1 MTNKTRKH
9 LWPVSLVMSIGII
22 GALAAF
28 LVLASNPGDTQA
40 HGAGD
45 HSNQGWPACADMT
58 GAQRAIHNG
67 IHENIGSHG
76 TMDPCPTGTNGG
88 NGGQMDMTGDAFS
101 TGSTSPS
108 ASIEVKVTIARLSMA
123 AEAGSSVEVYL
134 EDDFQVPDSIDRDTV
149 YFTVTNDRTPNTNDG
164 GRVYATDPIDIG
176 DADHFGGDD
185 DWSIRVYIPDMNT
198 SDDADEYNGPIVGQ
212 RVTLVFTKS
221 AGIKNPSE
229 ASDAGDHSA
238 AYRVLDANGDANGDD
253 TSDVNSASSDR
264 GRVNLPG
271 STTVAKIALNDD
283 DNVRGYDLT
292 VTGSGF
298 NNGVTA
304 EVYVLSGN
312 DAVWDTL
319 NCAQMNYAVGQMGDD
334 MDTEGNG
341 FCRMYADMTATEKA
355 TVDALDFS
363 DNPAEAAVCQGIID
377 EGANPGSGAVGSDD
391 TIAILFEVTVPTFM
405 RGDQNY
411 ICMIDGEGR
420 MSGSDVEKF
429 ELEPSIRV
437 VPSTVSAGDTVNVFA
452 QDFPTTNDV
461 FRYVKLANKNV
472 QDYDSGVMP
481 AGGAIGNDGS
491 DTATFI
497 VPGGLKGT
505 IRVDAAWGNN
515 EKDTKKDAKIVIS
528 PSALLLSKDE
538 VSANENVTIRGTGFG
553 DGKGYLVSA
562 QISGANL
569 VLVSEDEVD
578 DVEVSSAGQF
588 VTTVAIWSTVASNPA
603 LTPGTHTIEVEDN
616 DGFVG
621 TAEIV
626 IKEPTLT
633 VTPAVAGP
641 RDYVTISGTNWPV
654 ENDDGGRID
663 EVEITIGTGDNADDE
678 DADPDASGRWS
689 VTYRVSSDVSIPST
703 QQVKATYG
711 DGSEIVKIGTFSVPQ
726 ANLTVTPE
734 IASPG
739 DTINLSATGF
749 SLFESN
755 ISVKIGSVTVN
766 VPDGTVSD
774 RDGAIGGL
782 EVIVPSLDAALYTVQ
797 LTVGETVT
805 IGELTVVEETAA
817 GVPSPLPGAM
827 EELGD
832 NLVRVFYFSGVD
844 KIWSFFDPRPDF
856 ADLNS
861 LTDMVEGQPYWIL
874 VSEGV
879 DDVVLNNMSRT
890 LTCVGGDCWN
900 QIVW

>member
-1 MTNKTRKH
+1 MSKKTRKH
-9 LWPVSLVMSIGII
+9 IWPVSLAMSIAIV

-28 LVLASNPGDTQA
+28 IVLATNPGSSSA
-40 HGAGD
+40 HGGTPHDCSGMGD
-45 HSNQGWPACADMT
+45 AAQGVHDAFAASD
-58 GAQRAIHNG
+58 
-67 IHENIGSHG
+67 
-76 TMDPCPTGTNGG
+76 DPKCSDTDTDTDTG
-88 NGGQMDMTGDAFS
+88 NGQMGSTDDAFS
-101 TGSTSPS
+101 TGSTSAS
-108 ASIEVKVTIARLSMA
+108 ASIEVKVTIDSLAMA

-149 YFTVTNDRTPNTNDG
+149 YFRVTSPRTANTNDG

-212 RVTLVFTKS
+212 TVTLVFTKS

-238 AYRVLDANGDANGDD
+238 AYRVLDANGDANGDG
-253 TSDVNSASSDR
+253 TSDVNSDSSDR

-304 EVYVLSGN
+304 DVYVLSGN
-312 DAVWDTL
+312 DVVWNTL
-319 NCAQMNYAVGQMGDD
+319 DCAQMNLAAGSS
-334 MDTEGNG
+334 DTMGNG
-341 FCRMYADMTATEKA
+341 FCRMYADLTAAEKDA
-355 TVDALDFS
+355 VDDLDFS
-363 DNPAEAAVCQGIID
+363 DNPAEAAVCAGIIA
-377 EGANPGSGAVGSDD
+377 EGANPGSGTVGSDD
-391 TIAILFEVTVPTFM
+391 KIATTFEVTVPTFM

-420 MSGSDVEKF
+420 SSNSDVEKF
-429 ELEPSIRV
+429 KLEPSIRV

-452 QDFPTTNDV
+452 QDFPTTGAAFD
-461 FRYVKLANKNV
+461 FVKLANKNV
-472 QDYDSGVMP
+472 EDHNGGVVRERSS
-481 AGGAIGNDGS
+481 IGVDGS
-491 DTATFI
+491 ATATFV

-505 IRVDAAWGNN
+505 IRLDAEWG
-515 EKDTKKDAKIVIS
+515 DTKKDAKIVIS

-562 QISGANL
+562 QISGTNL

-588 VTTVAIWSTVASNPA
+588 ATTVAIWSIGATNPA

-616 DGFVG
+616 EGFVG

-633 VTPAVAGP
+633 VTPDVAGP

-689 VTYRVSSDVSIPST
+689 VTYRVSSDVAIPST

-734 IASPG
+734 LASPG

-817 GVPSPLPGAM
+817 GVPAPLPGAM

-832 NLVRVFYFSGVD
+832 NLARVFYFNGVD

-856 ADLNS
+856 ADLNT

-874 VSEGV
+874 VSEGAE
-879 DDVVLNNMSRT
+879 DVVLNNKSRT

-900 QIVW
+900 QLVW

>member
-1 MTNKTRKH
+1 MSKKTRKH
-9 LWPVSLVMSIGII
+9 IWAVSLVMSIGIV

-28 LVLASNPGDTQA
+28 IVLATNPGSSSA
-40 HGAGD
+40 HGGTPHDCSDLSSAA
-45 HSNQGWPACADMT
+45 QGLHDAFADP
-58 GAQRAIHNG
+58 N
-67 IHENIGSHG
+67 
-76 TMDPCPTGTNGG
+76 DPKCSDTDTDTDTG
-88 NGGQMDMTGDAFS
+88 NGQMGSTDDAFS
-101 TGSTSPS
+101 TGSTSAS
-108 ASIEVKVTIARLSMA
+108 ASIEVKVTIDSLAMA

-149 YFTVTNDRTPNTNDG
+149 YFAVTSPRTPNTNDG

-198 SDDADEYNGPIVGQ
+198 SDDADGYQGPIVGQ
-212 RVTLVFTKS
+212 TVTLVFTKAAS
-221 AGIKNPSE
+221 IKNPSE

-238 AYRVLDANGDANGDD
+238 AYRVLDANGDANGDG
-253 TSDVNSASSDR
+253 TSDVNSDSSDR

-304 EVYVLSGN
+304 DVYVLSGN
-312 DAVWDTL
+312 DAVWNTL
-319 NCAQMNYAVGQMGDD
+319 DCAQMNLAAGSS
-334 MDTEGNG
+334 DTMGNG
-341 FCRMYADMTATEKA
+341 FCRMYADLTAAEKDA
-355 TVDALDFS
+355 VDALDFS
-363 DNPAEAAVCQGIID
+363 DNPAEAAVCAGIIA
-377 EGANPGSGAVGSDD
+377 EGANPGSGTVGSDD
-391 TIAILFEVTVPTFM
+391 KIATTFEVTVPTFM

-411 ICMIDGEGR
+411 ICMVDGEGR
-420 MSGSDVEKF
+420 ASTSDVEKF
-429 ELEPSIRV
+429 LLEPSIRV

-452 QDFPTTNDV
+452 QDFPTDGAA
-461 FRYVKLANKNV
+461 FEYVKLANKNV
-472 QDYDSGVMP
+472 EDHNGGEVRERSSIGV
-481 AGGAIGNDGS
+481 DGS
-491 DTATFI
+491 ATVTFV

-505 IRVDAAWGNN
+505 IRLDAEWG
-515 EKDTKKDAKIVIS
+515 DTKKDAKIVIS

-569 VLVSEDEVD
+569 VLVSEDDVD

-588 VTTVAIWSTVASNPA
+588 AATVAIWSEGASNPA

-616 DGFVG
+616 EGFVG

-626 IKEPTLT
+626 INEPTLT
-633 VTPAVAGP
+633 VTPDVAGP

-663 EVEITIGTGDNADDE
+663 EVEIAIGTGDNADDE
-678 DADPDASGRWS
+678 DADPDANGRWS
-689 VTYRVSSDVSIPST
+689 VTYRVSSDVAIPST

-711 DGSEIVKIGTFSVPQ
+711 EGSEIVKIGTFSVPQ
-726 ANLTVTPE
+726 ADLTVTPE
-734 IASPG
+734 LASPG
-739 DTINLSATGF
+739 DTITLSATGF
-749 SLFESN
+749 SLYESK

-766 VPDGTVSD
+766 VPDGTVTD

-805 IGELTVVEETAA
+805 IGELTVAEESAA
-817 GVPSPLPGAM
+817 GVPLPLPGAM
-827 EELGD
+827 EELSD

-844 KIWSFFDPRPDF
+844 KTWSFFDPRDEF
-856 ADLNS
+856 ADLNT
-861 LTDMVEGQPYWIL
+861 LTEMIDSQPYWIL
-874 VSEGV
+874 VSEGAE
-879 DDVVLNNMSRT
+879 DVVLNNKSRT

-900 QIVW
+900 QLVW

>member
-1 MTNKTRKH
+1 MSNKTRKH
-9 LWPVSLVMSIGII
+9 IWPVSLVMSIAIV

-28 LVLASNPGDTQA
+28 LVLGTNPGPTTA
-40 HGAGD
+40 HGPGD
-45 HSNQGWPACADMT
+45 HPNQNWPACADMT
-58 GAQRAIHNG
+58 DAQRGIHNG
-67 IHENIGSHG
+67 IHENVGVHG

-101 TGSTSPS
+101 TGSTSAS
-108 ASIEVKVTIARLSMA
+108 ASIEVKVTIDSLAMA

-149 YFTVTNDRTPNTNDG
+149 YFAVTSPRTPDTNDG
-164 GRVYATDPIDIG
+164 GRVYATDPIDID

-198 SDDADEYNGPIVGQ
+198 SDDADGYQGPIVGQ
-212 RVTLVFTKS
+212 TVTLVFTKS
-221 AGIKNPSE
+221 ADIKNPSE

-238 AYRVLDANGDANGDD
+238 AYRVLDANGDANGDG
-253 TSDVNSASSDR
+253 TSDVNSDSSDR

-271 STTVAKIALNDD
+271 STTVAKIALDDD
-283 DNVRGYDLT
+283 DNVRGFDLT

-304 EVYVLSGN
+304 DVYVLSGN
-312 DAVWDTL
+312 DAVWNTL
-319 NCAQMNYAVGQMGDD
+319 DCAQMNLAAGSS
-334 MDTEGNG
+334 DTMGNG
-341 FCRMYADMTATEKA
+341 FCRMYADLTAAEKA
-355 TVDALDFS
+355 TVDDLDFS
-363 DNPAEAAVCQGIID
+363 DNPAEAAVCAGIIA
-377 EGANPGSGAVGSDD
+377 EGANPGNGTVGSDD
-391 TIAILFEVTVPTFM
+391 KIATTFEVTVPTFM

-411 ICMIDGEGR
+411 ICMVDGEGR
-420 MSGSDVEKF
+420 ASTSDVEKF
-429 ELEPSIRV
+429 KLEPSIRV

-452 QDFPTTNDV
+452 QDFPTDSAV
-461 FRYVKLANKNV
+461 FEYVKLANKNV
-472 QDYDSGVMP
+472 EDHNGGEVRERSSIGV
-481 AGGAIGNDGS
+481 DGS
-491 DTATFI
+491 ATATFV

-505 IRVDAAWGNN
+505 IRLDAAWG
-515 EKDTKKDAKIVIS
+515 DTKEDAKIVIS

-562 QISGANL
+562 QISGADL
-569 VLVSEDEVD
+569 VLVSEDDVD
-578 DVEVSSAGQF
+578 SVEVSSAGQF
-588 VTTVAIWSTVASNPA
+588 AVTVAIWSNGASNPA

-626 IKEPTLT
+626 IKEPTLM
-633 VTPAVAGP
+633 VTPDVAGP

-663 EVEITIGTGDNADDE
+663 EVEIAIGTGDNADDE

-689 VTYRVSSDVSIPST
+689 VTYRVSRDVAIPST
-703 QQVKATYG
+703 QQVKASYG
-711 DGSEIVKIGTFSVPQ
+711 AGSEIVKIGTFSVPQ
-726 ANLTVTPE
+726 ANLMVTPE
-734 IASPG
+734 LASPG
-739 DTINLSATGF
+739 DTISLSATGF
-749 SLFESN
+749 SLFESK
-755 ISVKIGSVTVN
+755 IAVKIGSVTVN
-766 VPDGTVSD
+766 VPDGTVTD

-797 LTVGETVT
+797 LTVGDTVT

-817 GVPSPLPGAM
+817 GVPAPLPGAM

-832 NLVRVFYFSGVD
+832 NLVRVFYFNGVD

-856 ADLNS
+856 ADLNT
-861 LTDMVEGQPYWIL
+861 LTDMVGGQPYWIL

>member
-45 HSNQGWPACADMT
+45 HPNQGWPACADMT
-58 GAQRAIHNG
+58 DAQQAIHNG

-101 TGSTSPS
+101 TGSTSAS
-108 ASIEVKVTIARLSMA
+108 ASIEVKVTIDSLAMA

-149 YFTVTNDRTPNTNDG
+149 YFSVTSPRTPNTNDG

-176 DADHFGGDD
+176 DADHFGGDV

-198 SDDADEYNGPIVGQ
+198 SDDADGYQGPIVGQ
-212 RVTLVFTKS
+212 TVTLVFTKAAS
-221 AGIKNPSE
+221 IKNPSE

-238 AYRVLDANGDANGDD
+238 AYRVLDANGDANGDG
-253 TSDVNSASSDR
+253 TSDVNSDSSDR

-304 EVYVLSGN
+304 DVYVLSGN
-312 DAVWDTL
+312 DVVWNTL
-319 NCAQMNYAVGQMGDD
+319 DCAQMNLAAGSS
-334 MDTEGNG
+334 DTMGNG
-341 FCRMYADMTATEKA
+341 FCRMYADLTAAEKDA
-355 TVDALDFS
+355 VDALDFS
-363 DNPAEAAVCQGIID
+363 DNPAEAAVCAGIIA
-377 EGANPGSGAVGSDD
+377 EGANPGSGTVGSDD
-391 TIAILFEVTVPTFM
+391 KIATTFEVTVPTFM

-411 ICMIDGEGR
+411 ICMVDGEGR
-420 MSGSDVEKF
+420 ASTSDVEKF
-429 ELEPSIRV
+429 LLEPSIRV

-452 QDFPTTNDV
+452 QDFPTTGAAFD
-461 FRYVKLANKNV
+461 FVKLANKNV
-472 QDYDSGVMP
+472 EDHNSGQMP
-481 AGGAIGNDGS
+481 DGGTIGSDGS

-505 IRVDAAWGNN
+505 IRVDVQWG
-515 EKDTKKDAKIVIS
+515 DTKKNTKIVIS

-553 DGKGYLVSA
+553 DGRGCLVSA
-562 QISGANL
+562 QISGADL
-569 VLVSEDEVD
+569 VLVSEDGVSSSSCI

-588 VTTVAIWSTVASNPA
+588 AATVAIWSEGASNPA

-616 DGFVG
+616 EGFVG
-621 TAEIV
+621 MAEIV
-626 IKEPTLT
+626 INEPTLT
-633 VTPAVAGP
+633 VTPDVAGP

-663 EVEITIGTGDNADDE
+663 EVEIAIGTGESADDE
-678 DADPDASGRWS
+678 DADPDANGRWS
-689 VTYRVSSDVSIPST
+689 VTYRVSSDVAIPST

-734 IASPG
+734 LASPG
-739 DTINLSATGF
+739 DTITLSATGF
-749 SLFESN
+749 SLFESK

-766 VPDGTVSD
+766 VPDGTVTD

-817 GVPSPLPGAM
+817 GVPAPLPGAM

-832 NLVRVFYFSGVD
+832 NLARVFYFNGVD

-856 ADLNS
+856 ADLNT

-874 VSEGV
+874 VSEGAE
-879 DDVVLNNMSRT
+879 DVVLNNKSRT

>member
-1 MTNKTRKH
+1 MSKKTRKH
-9 LWPVSLVMSIGII
+9 IWAVSLVMSIAIV

-28 LVLASNPGDTQA
+28 IVLATNPGSSSA
-40 HGAGD
+40 HGGTPHDCSDLSSAA
-45 HSNQGWPACADMT
+45 QGLHDAFADPNDPKCSDTDTDT
-58 GAQRAIHNG
+58 GN
-67 IHENIGSHG
+67 
-76 TMDPCPTGTNGG
+76 
-88 NGGQMDMTGDAFS
+88 GQMDMTGDAFS
-101 TGSTSPS
+101 TGSTSAS
-108 ASIEVKVTIARLSMA
+108 ASIEVKVTIDSLAMA

-149 YFTVTNDRTPNTNDG
+149 YFAVTSPRTPNTNDG

-198 SDDADEYNGPIVGQ
+198 SDDADGYQGPIVGQ
-212 RVTLVFTKS
+212 TVTLVFTK
-221 AGIKNPSE
+221 AADIKNPSE

-238 AYRVLDANGDANGDD
+238 AYRVLDANGDANGDGD
-253 TSDVNSASSDR
+253 SDVNSDSSDR

-304 EVYVLSGN
+304 DVYVLSGN
-312 DAVWDTL
+312 DAVWNTL
-319 NCAQMNYAVGQMGDD
+319 DCAQMNLAAGSS
-334 MDTEGNG
+334 DTMGNG
-341 FCRMYADMTATEKA
+341 FCRMYADLTAAEKDA
-355 TVDALDFS
+355 VDALDFS
-363 DNPAEAAVCQGIID
+363 DNPAEAAVCAGIIA
-377 EGANPGSGAVGSDD
+377 EGANPGSGTVGSDD
-391 TIAILFEVTVPTFM
+391 KIATTFEVTVPTFM

-411 ICMIDGEGR
+411 ICMVDGEGR
-420 MSGSDVEKF
+420 ASTSDVEKF
-429 ELEPSIRV
+429 LLEPSIRV

-452 QDFPTTNDV
+452 QDFPTTGAAFD
-461 FRYVKLANKNV
+461 FVKLANKNV
-472 QDYDSGVMP
+472 EDHNSGQMP
-481 AGGAIGNDGS
+481 DGGTIGSDGS

-505 IRVDAAWGNN
+505 IRVDVQWG
-515 EKDTKKDAKIVIS
+515 DTKKNTKIVIS

-553 DGKGYLVSA
+553 DGRGCLVSA
-562 QISGANL
+562 QISGADL
-569 VLVSEDEVD
+569 VLVSEDGVSSSSCI

-588 VTTVAIWSTVASNPA
+588 AATVAIWSEGASNPA

-616 DGFVG
+616 EGFVG

-626 IKEPTLT
+626 INEPTLT
-633 VTPAVAGP
+633 VTPDVAGP

-663 EVEITIGTGDNADDE
+663 EVEIAIGTGESADDE
-678 DADPDASGRWS
+678 DADPDANGRWS
-689 VTYRVSSDVSIPST
+689 VTYRVSSDVAIPST

-734 IASPG
+734 LASPG
-739 DTINLSATGF
+739 DTITLSATGF
-749 SLFESN
+749 SLFESK

-766 VPDGTVSD
+766 VPDGTVTD

-805 IGELTVVEETAA
+805 IGELTVVEETSA
-817 GVPSPLPGAM
+817 GVPDPLPGAT

-832 NLVRVFYFSGVD
+832 DLVRVFYFNGVD
-844 KIWSFFDPRPDF
+844 KTWSFFDPRDEF
-856 ADLNS
+856 TDLNT
-861 LTDMVEGQPYWIL
+861 LTDMVEGQAYWIL
-874 VSEGV
+874 VSEGAE
-879 DDVVLNNMSRT
+879 DVVLNNKSRT

-900 QIVW
+900 QLVW

>member
-1 MTNKTRKH
+1 MSNKTRKH
-9 LWPVSLVMSIGII
+9 IWPMSLVMSIAII
-22 GALAAF
+22 GAVAAF
-28 LVLASNPGDTQA
+28 LVLAANPGDTNA
-40 HGAGD
+40 HGEWVDGAD
-45 HSNQGWPACADMT
+45 HCPAEADEIAHDLGTFDHTCTT
-58 GAQRAIHNG
+58 GPDD
-67 IHENIGSHG
+67 
-76 TMDPCPTGTNGG
+76 MDDDDD
-88 NGGQMDMTGDAFS
+88 QMTGDAFS
-101 TGSTSPS
+101 TGSTSAS
-108 ASIEVKVTIARLSMA
+108 ASIEVKVTIYSLPMA

-134 EDDFQVPDSIDRDTV
+134 EDDFQVDSIDRDTV
-149 YFTVTNDRTPNTNDG
+149 YFTVTNDRTPDTNDG

-198 SDDADEYNGPIVGQ
+198 SDDADGYQGPMMGQ
-212 RVTLVFTKS
+212 TVTLVFTKA

-229 ASDAGDHSA
+229 AGGHSA
-238 AYRVLDANGDANGDD
+238 AYRVLDANGDANGDGD
-253 TSDVNSASSDR
+253 SDVNSDSSGR
-264 GRVNLPG
+264 GRVDLPG
-271 STTVAKIALNDD
+271 STTVAKIALDDD

-304 EVYVLSGN
+304 DVYVLSGN

-341 FCRMYADMTATEKA
+341 FCRMYADMTAAEKA
-355 TVDALDFS
+355 TVDGLDFS
-363 DNPAEAAVCQGIID
+363 DNAAEAAACAGIIA
-377 EGANPGSGAVGSDD
+377 EGANPGDGTVGRDD
-391 TIAILFEVTVPTFM
+391 KIDITFEVTVPTFM

-411 ICMIDGEGR
+411 ICMIDGEGL
-420 MSGSDVEKF
+420 SSDSDVEKF
-429 ELEPSIRV
+429 LLEPSIRV
-437 VPSTVSAGDTVNVFA
+437 VPATVSAGDTVNVFA
-452 QDFPTTNDV
+452 QDFPTTGAAFD
-461 FRYVKLANKNV
+461 FVKLANKNV
-472 QDYDSGVMP
+472 QDHNSGVMP
-481 AGGAIGNDGS
+481 DGGTIGSDGS

-505 IRVDAAWGNN
+505 IRVDAQWG
-515 EKDTKKDAKIVIS
+515 DTKKNTKIVIS
-528 PSALLLSKDE
+528 PSALILSKDE

-553 DGKGYLVSA
+553 DGRGCLVSA
-562 QISGANL
+562 KISGADL
-569 VLVSEDEVD
+569 VLVSEDGVD
-578 DVEVSSAGQF
+578 SSSCIDVEVSSAGQF
-588 VTTVAIWSTVASNPA
+588 AATVAIWSNGASNPA

-616 DGFVG
+616 EGFVG

-626 IKEPTLT
+626 IKEPTLM
-633 VTPAVAGP
+633 VTPDVAGP

-663 EVEITIGTGDNADDE
+663 EVEIAIGTGERADDE
-678 DADPDASGRWS
+678 DADPDANGRWS
-689 VTYRVSSDVSIPST
+689 VTYRVSSDVAIPST

-711 DGSEIVKIGTFSVPQ
+711 EGSEIVKIGTFSVPQ

-734 IASPG
+734 LASPG
-739 DTINLSATGF
+739 DTITLSATGF
-749 SLFESN
+749 SLYESN

-782 EVIVPSLDAALYTVQ
+782 EVIVPSLDTALYTVQ

-805 IGELTVVEETAA
+805 IGELTVAEESAA
-817 GVPSPLPGAM
+817 GVPAELPGAV

-832 NLVRVFYFSGVD
+832 NLVRVFYFNGVD
-844 KIWSFFDPRPDF
+844 KTWSFFDPRPDF
-856 ADLNS
+856 ADLNT
-861 LTDMVEGQPYWIL
+861 LTEMIDGQPYWIL

-879 DDVVLNNMSRT
+879 VDVVLNNMSRT

>member
-1 MTNKTRKH
+1 MSKKTRKH
-9 LWPVSLVMSIGII
+9 IWAVSLVMSIAIV

-28 LVLASNPGDTQA
+28 IVLATNPGSSSA
-40 HGAGD
+40 HGGTPHDCSDLSSAA
-45 HSNQGWPACADMT
+45 QGLHDAFADPNDPKCSDTDTDT
-58 GAQRAIHNG
+58 GN
-67 IHENIGSHG
+67 
-76 TMDPCPTGTNGG
+76 
-88 NGGQMDMTGDAFS
+88 GQMDMTGDAFS
-101 TGSTSPS
+101 TGSTSAS
-108 ASIEVKVTIARLSMA
+108 ASIEVKVTIDSLAMA

-149 YFTVTNDRTPNTNDG
+149 YFAVTSPRTPNTNDG

-198 SDDADEYNGPIVGQ
+198 SDDADGYQGPIVGQ
-212 RVTLVFTKS
+212 TVTLVFTKA

-238 AYRVLDANGDANGDD
+238 AYRVLDANGDANGDG
-253 TSDVNSASSDR
+253 TSDVNSDSSDR

-304 EVYVLSGN
+304 DVYVLSGN
-312 DAVWDTL
+312 DVVWNTL
-319 NCAQMNYAVGQMGDD
+319 DCAQMNLAAGSS
-334 MDTEGNG
+334 DTMGNG
-341 FCRMYADMTATEKA
+341 FCRMYADLTAAEKDA
-355 TVDALDFS
+355 VDALDFS
-363 DNPAEAAVCQGIID
+363 DNPAEAAVCAGIIA
-377 EGANPGSGAVGSDD
+377 EGANPGSGTVGSDD
-391 TIAILFEVTVPTFM
+391 KIATTFEVTVPTFM

-411 ICMIDGEGR
+411 ICMVDGEGR
-420 MSGSDVEKF
+420 ASTSDVEKF
-429 ELEPSIRV
+429 LLEPSIRV

-452 QDFPTTNDV
+452 QDFPTTGAAFD
-461 FRYVKLANKNV
+461 FVKLANKNV
-472 QDYDSGVMP
+472 EDHNSGQMP
-481 AGGAIGNDGS
+481 DGGTIGSDGS

-505 IRVDAAWGNN
+505 IRVDVQWG
-515 EKDTKKDAKIVIS
+515 DTKKNTKIVIS

-553 DGKGYLVSA
+553 DGRGCLVSA
-562 QISGANL
+562 QISGADL
-569 VLVSEDEVD
+569 VLVSEDGVSSSSCI

-588 VTTVAIWSTVASNPA
+588 AATVAIWSEGASNPA

-616 DGFVG
+616 EGFVG

-626 IKEPTLT
+626 INEPTLT
-633 VTPAVAGP
+633 VTPDVAGP

-663 EVEITIGTGDNADDE
+663 EVEIAIGTGESADDE
-678 DADPDASGRWS
+678 DADPDANGRWS
-689 VTYRVSSDVSIPST
+689 VTYRVSSDVAIPST

-734 IASPG
+734 LASPG
-739 DTINLSATGF
+739 DTITLSATGF
-749 SLFESN
+749 SLFESK

-766 VPDGTVSD
+766 VPDGTVTD

-817 GVPSPLPGAM
+817 GVPAPLPGAM

-832 NLVRVFYFSGVD
+832 NLARVFYFNGVD

-856 ADLNS
+856 ADLNT

-874 VSEGV
+874 VSEGAE
-879 DDVVLNNMSRT
+879 DVVLNNKSRT

-900 QIVW
+900 QLVW

>member
-1 MTNKTRKH
+1 MSKKTRKH
-9 LWPVSLVMSIGII
+9 IWAVSLVMSIAIV

-28 LVLASNPGDTQA
+28 IVLATNPGSSSA
-40 HGAGD
+40 HGGTPHDCSDLSSAA
-45 HSNQGWPACADMT
+45 QGLHDAFADP
-58 GAQRAIHNG
+58 N
-67 IHENIGSHG
+67 
-76 TMDPCPTGTNGG
+76 DPKCTDTDTDTG
-88 NGGQMDMTGDAFS
+88 NGQMGSTDDAFS
-101 TGSTSPS
+101 TGSTSAS
-108 ASIEVKVTIARLSMA
+108 ASIEVKVTIDSLAMA

-149 YFTVTNDRTPNTNDG
+149 YFAVTSPRTPNTNDG

-198 SDDADEYNGPIVGQ
+198 SDDADGYQGPIVGQ
-212 RVTLVFTKS
+212 TVTLVFTKA

-238 AYRVLDANGDANGDD
+238 AYRVLDANGDANGDGD
-253 TSDVNSASSDR
+253 SDVNSDSSDR

-304 EVYVLSGN
+304 DVYVLSGN
-312 DAVWDTL
+312 DVVWNTL
-319 NCAQMNYAVGQMGDD
+319 DCAQMNLAAGSS
-334 MDTEGNG
+334 DTMGNG
-341 FCRMYADMTATEKA
+341 FCRMYADLTAAEKDA
-355 TVDALDFS
+355 VDALDFS
-363 DNPAEAAVCQGIID
+363 DNPAEAAVCAGIIA
-377 EGANPGSGAVGSDD
+377 EGANPGSGTVGSDD
-391 TIAILFEVTVPTFM
+391 KIATTFEVTVPTFM

-411 ICMIDGEGR
+411 ICMVDGEGR
-420 MSGSDVEKF
+420 ASTSDVEKF
-429 ELEPSIRV
+429 LLEPSIRV

-452 QDFPTTNDV
+452 QDFPTTDAA
-461 FRYVKLANKNV
+461 FDFVKLANKNV
-472 QDYDSGVMP
+472 EDHNSGQMP
-481 AGGAIGNDGS
+481 DGGTIGSDGS

-505 IRVDAAWGNN
+505 IRVDVQWG
-515 EKDTKKDAKIVIS
+515 DTKKNTKIVIS

-553 DGKGYLVSA
+553 DGRGCLVSA
-562 QISGANL
+562 QISGADL
-569 VLVSEDEVD
+569 VLVSEDGVSSSSCI

-588 VTTVAIWSTVASNPA
+588 AATVAIWSEGASNPA

-616 DGFVG
+616 EGFVG

-626 IKEPTLT
+626 INEPTLT
-633 VTPAVAGP
+633 VTPDVAGP

-663 EVEITIGTGDNADDE
+663 EVEIAIGTGESADDE
-678 DADPDASGRWS
+678 DADPDANGRWS
-689 VTYRVSSDVSIPST
+689 VTYRVSSDVAIPST

-734 IASPG
+734 LASPG
-739 DTINLSATGF
+739 DTITLSATGF
-749 SLFESN
+749 SLFESK

-766 VPDGTVSD
+766 VPDGTVTD

-805 IGELTVVEETAA
+805 IGELTVVEETSA
-817 GVPSPLPGAM
+817 GVPDPLPGAT

-832 NLVRVFYFSGVD
+832 DLVRVFYFNGVD
-844 KIWSFFDPRPDF
+844 KTWSFFDPRDEF
-856 ADLNS
+856 TDLNT
-861 LTDMVEGQPYWIL
+861 LTDMVEGQAYWIL
-874 VSEGV
+874 VSEGAE
-879 DDVVLNNMSRT
+879 DVVLNNKSRT

>member
-1 MTNKTRKH
+1 MSKKTRKH
-9 LWPVSLVMSIGII
+9 IWAVSLVMSIAIV

-28 LVLASNPGDTQA
+28 IVLATNPGSSSA
-40 HGAGD
+40 HGGTPHDCSDLSSAA
-45 HSNQGWPACADMT
+45 QGLHDAFADPNDPKCSDTDTDT
-58 GAQRAIHNG
+58 GN
-67 IHENIGSHG
+67 
-76 TMDPCPTGTNGG
+76 
-88 NGGQMDMTGDAFS
+88 GQMDMTGDAFS
-101 TGSTSPS
+101 TGSTSAS
-108 ASIEVKVTIARLSMA
+108 ASIEVKVTIDSLAMA

-149 YFTVTNDRTPNTNDG
+149 YFAVTSPRTPNTNDG

-198 SDDADEYNGPIVGQ
+198 SDDADGYQGPIVGQ
-212 RVTLVFTKS
+212 TVTLVFTKA

-238 AYRVLDANGDANGDD
+238 AYRVLDANGDANGDG
-253 TSDVNSASSDR
+253 TSDVNSDSSDR

-304 EVYVLSGN
+304 DVYVLSGN
-312 DAVWDTL
+312 DVVWNTL
-319 NCAQMNYAVGQMGDD
+319 DCAQMNLAAGSS
-334 MDTEGNG
+334 DTMGNG
-341 FCRMYADMTATEKA
+341 FCRMYADLTAAEKDA
-355 TVDALDFS
+355 VDALDFS
-363 DNPAEAAVCQGIID
+363 DNPAEAAVCAGIIA
-377 EGANPGSGAVGSDD
+377 EGANPGSGTVGSDD
-391 TIAILFEVTVPTFM
+391 KIATTFEVTVPTFM

-411 ICMIDGEGR
+411 ICMVDGEGR
-420 MSGSDVEKF
+420 ASTSDVEKF
-429 ELEPSIRV
+429 LLEPSIRV

-452 QDFPTTNDV
+452 QDFPTTGAAFD
-461 FRYVKLANKNV
+461 FVKLANKNV
-472 QDYDSGVMP
+472 EDHNSGQMP
-481 AGGAIGNDGS
+481 DGGTIGSDGS

-505 IRVDAAWGNN
+505 IRVDVQWG
-515 EKDTKKDAKIVIS
+515 DTKKNTKIVIS

-553 DGKGYLVSA
+553 DGRGCLVSA
-562 QISGANL
+562 QISGADL
-569 VLVSEDEVD
+569 VLVSEDGVSSSSCI

-588 VTTVAIWSTVASNPA
+588 AATVAIWSEGASNPA

-616 DGFVG
+616 EGFVG

-626 IKEPTLT
+626 INEPTLT
-633 VTPAVAGP
+633 VTPDVAGP

-663 EVEITIGTGDNADDE
+663 EVEIAIGTGESADDE
-678 DADPDASGRWS
+678 DADPDANGRWS
-689 VTYRVSSDVSIPST
+689 VTYRVSSDVAIPST

-734 IASPG
+734 LASPG
-739 DTINLSATGF
+739 DTITLSATGF
-749 SLFESN
+749 SLFESK

-766 VPDGTVSD
+766 VPDGTVTD

-805 IGELTVVEETAA
+805 IGELTVVEETSA
-817 GVPSPLPGAM
+817 GVPDPLPGAT

-832 NLVRVFYFSGVD
+832 DLVRVFYFNGVD
-844 KIWSFFDPRPDF
+844 KTWSFFDPRDEF
-856 ADLNS
+856 TDLNT
-861 LTDMVEGQPYWIL
+861 LTDMVEGQAYWIL
-874 VSEGV
+874 VSEGAE
-879 DDVVLNNMSRT
+879 DVVLNNKSRT

>member
-1 MTNKTRKH
+1 MSKKTRKH
-9 LWPVSLVMSIGII
+9 IWAVSLVMSIAIV

-28 LVLASNPGDTQA
+28 IVLATNPGSSSA
-40 HGAGD
+40 HGGTPHDCSDLSSAA
-45 HSNQGWPACADMT
+45 QGLHDAFADPNDPKCSDTDTDT
-58 GAQRAIHNG
+58 GN
-67 IHENIGSHG
+67 
-76 TMDPCPTGTNGG
+76 
-88 NGGQMDMTGDAFS
+88 GQMDMTGDAFS
-101 TGSTSPS
+101 TGSTSAS
-108 ASIEVKVTIARLSMA
+108 ASIEVKVTIDSLAMA

-149 YFTVTNDRTPNTNDG
+149 YFAVTSPRTPNTNDG

-198 SDDADEYNGPIVGQ
+198 SDDADGYQGPIVGQ
-212 RVTLVFTKS
+212 TVTLVFTKA

-238 AYRVLDANGDANGDD
+238 AYRVLDANGDANGDG
-253 TSDVNSASSDR
+253 TSDVNSDSSDR

-304 EVYVLSGN
+304 DVYVLSGN
-312 DAVWDTL
+312 DVVWNTL
-319 NCAQMNYAVGQMGDD
+319 DCAQMNLAAGSS
-334 MDTEGNG
+334 DTMGNG
-341 FCRMYADMTATEKA
+341 FCRMYADLTAAEKDA
-355 TVDALDFS
+355 VDALDFS
-363 DNPAEAAVCQGIID
+363 DNPAEAAVCAGIIA
-377 EGANPGSGAVGSDD
+377 EGANPGSGTVGSDD
-391 TIAILFEVTVPTFM
+391 KIATTFEVTVPTFM

-411 ICMIDGEGR
+411 ICMVDGEGR
-420 MSGSDVEKF
+420 ASTSDVEKF
-429 ELEPSIRV
+429 LLEPSIRV

-452 QDFPTTNDV
+452 QDFPTTGAAFD
-461 FRYVKLANKNV
+461 FVKLANKNV
-472 QDYDSGVMP
+472 EDHNSGQMP
-481 AGGAIGNDGS
+481 DGGTIGSDGS

-505 IRVDAAWGNN
+505 IRVDVQWG
-515 EKDTKKDAKIVIS
+515 DTKKNTKIVIS

-553 DGKGYLVSA
+553 DGRGCLVSA
-562 QISGANL
+562 QISGADL
-569 VLVSEDEVD
+569 VLVSEDGVSSSSCI

-588 VTTVAIWSTVASNPA
+588 AATVAIWSEGASNPA

-616 DGFVG
+616 EGFVG

-626 IKEPTLT
+626 INEPTLT
-633 VTPAVAGP
+633 VTPDVAGP

-663 EVEITIGTGDNADDE
+663 EVEIAIGTGESADDE
-678 DADPDASGRWS
+678 DADPDANGRWS
-689 VTYRVSSDVSIPST
+689 VTYRVSSDVAIPST

-734 IASPG
+734 LASPG
-739 DTINLSATGF
+739 DTITLSATGF
-749 SLFESN
+749 SLFESK

-766 VPDGTVSD
+766 VPDGTVTD

-805 IGELTVVEETAA
+805 IGELTVVEETSA
-817 GVPSPLPGAM
+817 GVPDPLPGAT

-832 NLVRVFYFSGVD
+832 DLVRVFYFNGVD
-844 KIWSFFDPRPDF
+844 KTWSFFDPRDEF
-856 ADLNS
+856 TDLNT
-861 LTDMVEGQPYWIL
+861 LTDMVEGQAYWIL
-874 VSEGV
+874 VSEGAE
-879 DDVVLNNMSRT
+879 DVVLNNKSRT

-900 QIVW
+900 QLVW